1 MKELLK
7 KIWLA
12 SARANPAN
20 NAACRF
26 QTMLIDSVTET
37 WVCSRA
43 VLCDYA
49 PSTRIEMGTLQ
60 PVDDLPLKQLPDPE
74 VVLAENMFYR
84 GTIPLEDYSLLGCA
98 FLNEGPGPK
107 ENAISVFQQNGQTM
121 YYKCNLPWGDE
132 TSFQWLRKIFN
143 YIPTYVSELVKDAV
157 TLQELGACL
166 VRLKASPNL
175 ALLLQSST
183 AWLLVTMSVL
193 NKTELANEQIFI
205 DNVQYRLDGWDNE
218 TKAYSRLVEVTPKAM
233 TMRGL
238 ANPTKAAQQ
247 AAPVEV
253 PQPTPPQPTPEPQPE
268 PQVEDVQPEQAQ
280 QIAAEA
286 PQPTEAAPI
295 PEQTPTEPPQEE
307 EKKKRIR
314 KAPTAATPANAK
326 ALEDTIAY
334 LGSPVAD
341 TMAQEDIDEE
351 IRKCRDLGVVLA
363 RRMANLYA
371 AGTLIPKKKLAAV
384 SAILN

>member
-26 QTMLIDSVTET
+26 QTMLIDSITET

-205 DNVQYRLDGWDNE
+205 NNVQYRLDGWDNE
-218 TKAYSRLVEVTPKAM
+218 TKAYSRLVEVTPKN
-233 TMRGL
+233 MRGL

-247 AAPVEV
+247 SAVAPAPKSAPAPAPAGSPGDSVTVEELKQAKQEAMPEAHGASQVTAIGAAQVAEGL
-253 PQPTPPQPTPEPQPE
+253 TKER
-268 PQVEDVQPEQAQ
+268 QVEEIQPEQAQ
-280 QIAAEA
+280 
-286 PQPTEAAPI
+286 
-295 PEQTPTEPPQEE
+295 
-307 EKKKRIR
+307 
-314 KAPTAATPANAK
+314 
-326 ALEDTIAY
+326 
-334 LGSPVAD
+334 
-341 TMAQEDIDEE
+341 
-351 IRKCRDLGVVLA
+351 
-363 RRMANLYA
+363 
-371 AGTLIPKKKLAAV
+371 
-384 SAILN
+384 